1 MLTSSEAFSIV
12 AIANAFE
19 APADCPNIKT
29 LFFTVRQH
37 QNAQQHPKQ
46 LHSKCIRVTFCA
58 LTYWITAKISNVF
71 LNPSQRQDLIPDAK
85 VAVEAEARKRKEA
98 QRA

>member
-1 MLTSSEAFSIV
+1 MSSEAFSIV

-29 LFFTVRQH
+29 LFFTVRQR
-37 QNAQQHPKQ
+37 QNEQQHPKQ
-46 LHSKCIRVTFCA
+46 LYSKCIRVRSRV

-85 VAVEAEARKRKEA
+85 VAVEAKARECKEA